1 MSQAVMTF
9 QSIGYDLSLVGIY
22 TVSLNYS
29 WNGPTAVVRTFTVT
43 FVDPCI
49 AAIVPPT
56 PANVTKTLSDP
67 NSTVNVPPTINS
79 SY

>member
-1 MSQAVMTF
+1 MGQAVMTF
-9 QSIGYDLSLVGIY
+9 QSIMYDLSLVGIY
-22 TVSLNYS
+22 TVILNYS

-56 PANVTKTLSDP
+56 LANVTKTLSDP
-67 NSTVNVPPTINS
+67 PSTMNVSPTLNS